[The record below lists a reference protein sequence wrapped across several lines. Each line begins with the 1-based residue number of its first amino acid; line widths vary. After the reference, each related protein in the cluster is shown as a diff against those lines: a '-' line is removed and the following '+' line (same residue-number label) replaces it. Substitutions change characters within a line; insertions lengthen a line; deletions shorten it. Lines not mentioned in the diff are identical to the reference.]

1 MAQNQVAVKGN
12 VNVSIKEKKEPF
24 WSKID
29 NRVMVTISLLFG
41 VLLWYLLS
49 KIPSIGVILVGPDK
63 VFSAGIVEI
72 RSGRLLNNIGI
83 SLFRVMSGYIL
94 AFIVAVPVAF
104 LMGWYSLI
112 KSLIEPWIQF
122 FRTIPPIALIP
133 LVIVAMGIGEGA
145 KTAIIF
151 LCSFLVMVISIYQG
165 VCNVDTTLI
174 KAARVLGAKE
184 RNIFFDIVVP
194 ASFPYILV
202 ALRLGIS
209 TAMTTL
215 VAAELTGASSGLG
228 NMIQEAALYFQMDV
242 ILLGIFTIGILG
254 FAFDKIILFAERK
267 LTAWQDTRR
276 S

>member
-1 MAQNQVAVKGN
+1 MAQNEVAVKRN

-29 NRVMVTISLLFG
+29 HRVMVAISLSVGILI
-41 VLLWYLLS
+41 WYLLS
-49 KIPSIGVILVGPDK
+49 RVHSIGVILVGPDK
-63 VFSAGIVEI
+63 VFASGIVEI
-72 RSGRLLNNIGI
+72 KSGRLLNNIGI
-83 SLFRVMSGYIL
+83 SLFRVMSGYVL

-228 NMIQEAALYFQMDV
+228 NMIQEAALYFQMDI

-254 FAFDKIILFAERK
+254 FAFDKIILFAEKK